1 MHNRRKKQE
10 IKSSNGKGNSYK
22 KECEQ
27 KQEKVMENVNSD
39 RKNVLLN
46 SVGNGSFT
54 SPNKT
59 ALVNTLGTKSSQ

>member
-10 IKSSNGKGNSYK
+10 IKSSSGKGNSYK

-39 RKNVLLN
+39 RKT
-46 SVGNGSFT
+46 FW
-54 SPNKT
+54 
-59 ALVNTLGTKSSQ
+59 

>member
-27 KQEKVMENVNSD
+27 KQEKVMENVNSIEK
-39 RKNVLLN
+39 RFVKFSWKWVIYQ
-46 SVGNGSFT
+46 
-54 SPNKT
+54 P
-59 ALVNTLGTKSSQ
+59 Q